1 MQPQPLIAVSDV
13 ERASRWYQ
21 RLLGA
26 SSAHGGPEY
35 ERLVVDGRLVL
46 QIHASDIDHHHEPF
60 VEPGVPLGNGVALW
74 FATERFDEAVGRAA
88 DDAMTVVTDVHVNPN
103 SQQRELW
110 LRDEDGYLV
119 VLADG
124 PV

>member
-1 MQPQPLIAVSDV
+1 MLPQPLIAVRDV
-13 ERASRWYQ
+13 ELASRWYQ
-21 RLLGA
+21 RVLGA

-46 QIHASDIDHHHEPF
+46 QLHARDVDHHHGPF
-60 VEPGVPLGNGVALW
+60 AEPGAPLGSGVALW
-74 FATERFDEAVGRAA
+74 FATPRFDEAVRRIGGGGI
-88 DDAMTVVTDVHVNPN
+88 TVVTDVHVNPN
-103 SQQRELW
+103 ANHREIW

-119 VLADG
+119 VLADE